1 MKPLHVICVL
11 LLLGLSLPCMLLAR
25 TSSTRK
31 SNAEPA
37 VAMSCGDRYN
47 SLLKSAKA
55 IDQGRSD
62 RGRRRSTQGER
73 MFYKLPSSAGTLAT
87 GTGVGA

>member
-25 TSSTRK
+25 TSSTLK

-55 IDQGRSD
+55 ALIRGD
-62 RGRRRSTQGER
+62 RTASVDALFRQRGCLRVAQ
-73 MFYKLPSSAGTLAT
+73 L
-87 GTGVGA
+87 